1 MQSHNGR
8 HLKCVSSH
16 RAFPRGSRESAS
28 VLDVHYAPSVRLERG
43 PVRALHDLE
52 ADVDSVRE
60 KAGLPDGIRDV
71 QGCYVWRNT

>member
-1 MQSHNGR
+1 M
-8 HLKCVSSH
+8 SSH
-16 RAFPRGSRESAS
+16 RAFPRGSRETAS

-60 KAGLPDGIRDV
+60 KAGLPDDI
-71 QGCYVWRNT
+71 